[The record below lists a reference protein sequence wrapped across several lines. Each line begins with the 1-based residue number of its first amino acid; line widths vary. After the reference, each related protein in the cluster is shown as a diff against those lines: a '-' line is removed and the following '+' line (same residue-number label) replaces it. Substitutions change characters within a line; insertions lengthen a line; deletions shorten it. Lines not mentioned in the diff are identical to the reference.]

1 MILLYPRE
9 KHEFLPGIL
18 YTLTSF
24 SSAIGVWAVGSCV
37 LLSSFP
43 LAVNSIVNVHCF
55 ITLMCNFLPI
65 VFIAI

>member
-43 LAVNSIVNVHCF
+43 LAVNVHCF
-55 ITLMCNFLPI
+55 ITLICNFLPV